1 MAYRVGEAHPHA
13 VLTDEEV
20 DRLLED
26 RGPDHAPRM
35 SYTEL
40 ARKWGVSK
48 SCVRDIVTGSR
59 RGRLAAERE
68 MVKMEFV
75 VSLPTRSK
83 IMRRGGAKW
92 LEQVVAQA
100 FRECARELEERE

>member
-1 MAYRVGEAHPHA
+1 M
-13 VLTDEEV
+13 
-20 DRLLED
+20 LED
-26 RGPDHAPRM
+26 RGPDHAPKM
-35 SYTEL
+35 SYRQL
-40 ARKWGVSK
+40 AAKYGVSK

-68 MVKMEFV
+68 VVKLEFV

>member
-1 MAYRVGEAHPHA
+1 MAYRVGEAHPRA
-13 VLTDEEV
+13 VLTDAEV

-26 RGPDHAPRM
+26 RGPDHAPLM

-40 ARKWGVSK
+40 ARRYGVSK

-59 RGRLAAERE
+59 RGRIAAERE
-68 MVKMEFV
+68 AVKLEIA

-100 FRECARELEERE
+100 FRECANQLEGGE